1 MRCGATALVN
11 KKKVLGPSVKKKPT
25 KEEEEWERL
34 MQHKDAAILS
44 LTALSEMMPATAT
57 EDASARD
64 LRDHTNGFY
73 EEVDKLAKGKSMLEV
88 TDRALEETNSII
100 SDAKRIVGS
109 DPYLKRT
116 HEFVAAGNN
125 PVYPDVLFALR
136 SVLQSLDRFRAK
148 KAEEAA
154 VNTGILSELNTILAA
169 IDLISEGEESIS
181 KEELLQ
187 SMGQAP
193 SQKWMFTLGFNEVS
207 FNLERL
213 KSIGPPI
220 VKNEKRMQLALGSG
234 E

>member
-1 MRCGATALVN
+1 LVDR
-11 KKKVLGPSVKKKPT
+11 KKVPSRSVKKKPT
-25 KEEEEWERL
+25 EEEEEWERL
-34 MQHKDAAILS
+34 MLHKNAATSS
-44 LTALSEMMPATAT
+44 LTALSEITPRTVA

-73 EEVDKLAKGKSMLEV
+73 EEIDKLAKGKSMLEV

-109 DPYLKRT
+109 DPYLSRT

-148 KAEEAA
+148 KAGEAT
-154 VNTGILSELNTILAA
+154 VNAGVLSELNTILAA
-169 IDLISEGEESIS
+169 IELLSEGVESVS
-181 KEELLQ
+181 KEQLLRR
-187 SMGQAP
+187 MGQAP
-193 SQKWMFTLGFNEVS
+193 NQKWMFTLGFNDS
-207 FNLERL
+207 LFDFERL
-213 KSIGPPI
+213 KSLGPPI
-220 VKNEKRMQLALGSG
+220 VKGEKRAQLALGIG

>member
-1 MRCGATALVN
+1 LVN
-11 KKKVLGPSVKKKPT
+11 KKKVIGSSERRKPT
-25 KEEEEWERL
+25 EEEKDWERL
-34 MQHKDAAILS
+34 MDHKDAAIRN
-44 LTALSEMMPATAT
+44 LTALSQLIPTLAS
-57 EDASARD
+57 EDEAAGD

-73 EEVDKLAKGKSMLEV
+73 EEIDKLAKGKSMLEV

-100 SDAKRIVGS
+100 ADAKRIIGS

-136 SVLQSLDRFRAK
+136 SILQSLDRFRAK

-154 VNTGILSELNTILAA
+154 ANAEAVAELNTILAA
-169 IDLISEGEESIS
+169 IDLMEDGEETVS
-181 KEELLQ
+181 KEMLLRKL
-187 SMGQAP
+187 GQPP
-193 SQKWMFTLGFNEVS
+193 SKQWMFTDEFHNSNFNI
-207 FNLERL
+207 ERF

-220 VKNEKRMQLALGSG
+220 VKNEKRVQLALGSG